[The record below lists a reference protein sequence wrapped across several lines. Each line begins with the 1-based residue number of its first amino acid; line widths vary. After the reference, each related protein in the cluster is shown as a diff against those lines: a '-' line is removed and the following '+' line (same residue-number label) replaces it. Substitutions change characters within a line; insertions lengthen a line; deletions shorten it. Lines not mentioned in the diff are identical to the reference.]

1 MGLRKQVMIVLARAS
16 CNELGRLLKNQG
28 RSDMRPR
35 EGQAR
40 PAQPN
45 KHFVW
50 SRVGFVFR
58 LVCSSRLR
66 RGGREELYMW
76 TWKALNQ
83 REDGSLRP
91 SAFRRGV
98 VSSRASSLQLSNA
111 KEFISLHRGAIN
123 SLEIDSTE
131 GEGRYLLSAASDGT
145 VAVFDTHRPTSSS
158 SSSSSSTS
166 IAQHHPLFHLPRAH
180 KFAISR
186 ALWYP
191 IDTGLF
197 ITASFDHYVKLWDT
211 NSTQVVLDYKLPAKV
226 YGIAM
231 SSIATSHSL
240 IATATADVQVRLCD
254 LASGAFAH
262 TLSGHRDG
270 VMSLEW
276 SSSTEFVL
284 ITGGCDG
291 AIRFWDIRRP
301 GTFLLLDQSLSQLG
315 TRPSL
320 LPTPTPSNNEST
332 SLPAS
337 SKSSSSTPILPA
349 QKRRSHKKIQL
360 KPPTQS
366 SHPGMA
372 SSQNRATA
380 HYGAV
385 NGLRA
390 TADGFYLLS
399 SGSDSRLRL
408 WDIESGRNTL
418 VNYEAMSIQ
427 TSKPIQL
434 AVTPDSSLVFVP
446 CMASLKAYDL
456 WSGTTINTYRGHYES
471 VNCCFFNAQ
480 DQELYTGS
488 NDRQIL
494 VWSPSIPAAT
504 QIEEADSKGGITSI
518 DQDNW
523 SD

>member
-1 MGLRKQVMIVLARAS
+1 MKM
-16 CNELGRLLKNQG
+16 
-28 RSDMRPR
+28 
-35 EGQAR
+35 
-40 PAQPN
+40 
-45 KHFVW
+45 
-50 SRVGFVFR
+50 
-58 LVCSSRLR
+58 
-66 RGGREELYMW
+66 
-76 TWKALNQ
+76 WKAIKE

-91 SAFRRGV
+91 SAFRKGV
-98 VSSRASSLQLSNA
+98 VSSRAASLHLSNS

-123 SLEIDSTE
+123 SLQIDST
-131 GEGRYLLSAASDGT
+131 EGRYLLSAASDGT
-145 VAVFDTHRPTSSS
+145 VAVFDTHQPTSSHS
-158 SSSSSSTS
+158 HEGP
-166 IAQHHPLFHLPRAH
+166 IAKHRSLFHLTGAH
-180 KFAISR
+180 KFAISN

-191 IDTGLF
+191 VDTGLF

-211 NSTQVVLDYKLPAKV
+211 NSTQVVMDYKLPAKV

-231 SSIATSHSL
+231 SAFATTHTL

-254 LASGAFAH
+254 LASGAFTH

-270 VMSLEW
+270 VMSVEW
-276 SSSTEFVL
+276 SSSSEFVL
-284 ITGGCDG
+284 MTGGCDG

-301 GTFLLLDQSLSQLG
+301 GSFLVLDQSLSQLG
-315 TRPSL
+315 RRPPL
-320 LPTPTPSNNEST
+320 LPRAFNNEPSSHPT
-332 SLPAS
+332 S
-337 SKSSSSTPILPA
+337 SKSSSSIRILAA
-349 QKRRSHKKIQL
+349 QKRTSQKKIQL
-360 KPPTQS
+360 KPATQR
-366 SHPGMA
+366 SHPGMT
-372 SSQNRATA
+372 SSQNHATA

-390 TADGFYLLS
+390 TADGLYLLS

-418 VNYEAMSIQ
+418 VNYEAMHIQ

-446 CMASLKAYDL
+446 CMASLKAYDV

-504 QIEEADSKGGITSI
+504 QMETDCKGGTSI

>member
-1 MGLRKQVMIVLARAS
+1 
-16 CNELGRLLKNQG
+16 
-28 RSDMRPR
+28 
-35 EGQAR
+35 
-40 PAQPN
+40 
-45 KHFVW
+45 
-50 SRVGFVFR
+50 
-58 LVCSSRLR
+58 
-66 RGGREELYMW
+66 MW
-76 TWKALNQ
+76 KWKALKE

-98 VSSRASSLQLSNA
+98 VSSRAASLQLSNA

-123 SLEIDSTE
+123 SLEGDAA
-131 GEGRYLLSAASDGT
+131 EGRYLLSAASDGT
-145 VAVFDTHRPTSSS
+145 VAVFDTDTRHG
-158 SSSSSSTS
+158 
-166 IAQHHPLFHLPRAH
+166 HGHGHGHGHPLFHLSRAH
-180 KFAISR
+180 KFAVSR

-191 IDTGLF
+191 VDTGLF

-231 SSIATSHSL
+231 SSIATSHTL

-254 LASGAFAH
+254 LASGAFSH

-270 VMSLEW
+270 VMSVEW

-315 TRPSL
+315 TRPPL
-320 LPTPTPSNNEST
+320 LPSPSNNEST
-332 SLPAS
+332 SLPTS

-349 QKRRSHKKIQL
+349 QKRTSHKKIQL
-360 KPPTQS
+360 KPPTQW

-427 TSKPIQL
+427 ASKPIQL

-456 WSGTTINTYRGHYES
+456 WSGTTINSYRGHYES

-494 VWSPSIPAAT
+494 VWAPSIPAAT
-504 QIEEADSKGGITSI
+504 QIEEADSEGGITSI